1 MARNHK
7 SKNLLFLSSSGIYI
21 WQTPLRADSK
31 TYLSIR
37 YLVRP
42 AKPKAAGEISS
53 ILNIMPIKAIILF
66 LLAVCFQSVII
77 NEASKED
84 LTSVQ
89 VRQEK
94 LEMQSK
100 CVFVK
105 LQKNHETLKNA
116 LKSIDRKQR
125 IVPSKYIFV
134 RNSAY

>member
-1 MARNHK
+1 M
-7 SKNLLFLSSSGIYI
+7 
-21 WQTPLRADSK
+21 
-31 TYLSIR
+31 
-37 YLVRP
+37 RP

-77 NEASKED
+77 SEASKED
-84 LTSVQ
+84 LTPVQ

-94 LEMQSK
+94 LEMQGK
-100 CVFVK
+100 RVFVK